1 MRIKLAFSRRP
12 ESARHRL
19 GVWLLSD
26 LQPGRH
32 GGSLQEPNGL
42 EKNSSMA
49 ERQKMKGLLPLPL
62 VLLLLILVP
71 GCSLFVMAGKMVLGE
86 VKVQSQFRQATKT
99 DLAKL
104 NRRVLVLCSAPDTI
118 RASYP
123 SVDFDIL
130 EGVIH
135 RLKVHGI
142 KKVVSPDEVAGWL
155 DEHGGRFDDLQE
167 LAERFHAD
175 YILHI
180 EISRFTCTEE
190 NSHDLLRGQSE
201 GHVRAYHLD
210 GTGADKKLLEVMNSD
225 FVSTYPPGNP
235 VSADKKSATNFQR
248 EYIDRICLQLSQIF
262 YDHTRAEEMQ

>member
-1 MRIKLAFSRRP
+1 MRIQSWWP
-12 ESARHRL
+12 ESARRRL
-19 GVWLLSD
+19 GVWVLSH
-26 LQPGRH
+26 LQPGSRRRSIH
-32 GGSLQEPNGL
+32 KRGGREEAP
-42 EKNSSMA
+42 SSVGRRKA
-49 ERQKMKGLLPLPL
+49 KGLLPLPL
-62 VLLLLILVP
+62 ALLLLLLVP
-71 GCSLFVMAGKMVLGE
+71 GCSLFVMAGKMVLGD

-118 RASYP
+118 RSAYP

-155 DEHGGRFDDLQE
+155 DDHGGRFDDLQE
-167 LAERFHAD
+167 LADHFHAD

-180 EISRFTCTEE
+180 EVSRFTCTEE

-210 GTGADKKLLEVMNSD
+210 GNGPDKKLLEVMNSD

-248 EYIDRICLQLSQIF
+248 EYIDRICLQLAQIF
-262 YDHTRAEEMQ
+262 YDHTRSEEMQ